1 MARWW
6 SENGVGGRRG
16 GWGGVPGVEGADSKG
31 KNLHLSQQ
39 SGEKVVETASLSR
52 PLLLQPRKLKSLE
65 AKTVAPVCILTMRTK
80 QTNWDF

>member
-6 SENGVGGRRG
+6 SENGVGGG
-16 GWGGVPGVEGADSKG
+16 GGGVPGVEGADSKG

-52 PLLLQPRKLKSLE
+52 PLLLQQPRKLKSLE
-65 AKTVAPVCILTMRTK
+65 AKTVAPVCILTTRTK

>member
-6 SENGVGGRRG
+6 SENGVGG
-16 GWGGVPGVEGADSKG
+16 GGVPGVEGADSKG

-52 PLLLQPRKLKSLE
+52 PLLLLQPRKLKSLE
-65 AKTVAPVCILTMRTK
+65 AKTVAPVCILTTRTK